1 MKKFKIHKPYDKIF
15 KTILKQ
21 NPKGSLTVLKIPAKF
36 KGFLDSEIINY
47 FYQELHVDIII
58 KTELDE
64 IFIIEFQSTKLT
76 LDDIT
81 RFGNYMGSL
90 VQKYKM
96 DIHLYVISIA
106 NEKRKK
112 IIKKFGDYVFTIYI
126 VSLTDLDYNKALN
139 RINYKIENNEEFKDE
154 DIVLL
159 EIIPFMAKKRK
170 KRRKL
175 LKTLAELTNKLDGK
189 IRNSKLIEIKTI
201 QFVLAC
207 EILNNYEKEEIAAV
221 ITMKNIKKEEV
232 FQGYLTEEEKQKI
245 LEKGIK
251 KGIERGEK
259 NKEEEIAK
267 NLIKLGQPIEI
278 IEKATKMSKKQIN
291 LLSS

>member
-1 MKKFKIHKPYDKIF
+1 M
-15 KTILKQ
+15 
-21 NPKGSLTVLKIPAKF
+21 
-36 KGFLDSEIINY
+36 DSEIINY

-106 NEKRKK
+106 NEKEKK

-207 EILNNYEKEEIAAV
+207 EILNNYEKRR
-221 ITMKNIKKEEV
+221 NSC
-232 FQGYLTEEEKQKI
+232 GDNNEKY
-245 LEKGIK
+245 K
-251 KGIERGEK
+251 KGRGISRIS
-259 NKEEEIAK
+259 N
-267 NLIKLGQPIEI
+267 
-278 IEKATKMSKKQIN
+278 
-291 LLSS
+291 